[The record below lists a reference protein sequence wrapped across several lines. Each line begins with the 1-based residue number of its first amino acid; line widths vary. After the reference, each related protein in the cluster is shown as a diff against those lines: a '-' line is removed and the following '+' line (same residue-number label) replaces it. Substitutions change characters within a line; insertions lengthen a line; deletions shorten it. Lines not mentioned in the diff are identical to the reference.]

1 MIDEAIEK
9 NKKCLSDFESERD
22 ELLKECGNWL
32 HDSVPESNNEVYSI
46 LIKSALSIICW
57 CVTLL
62 MNNIVLYFYH
72 NRRPIIELNEPLE
85 ILINVKSTHT
95 LISYT

>member
-46 LIKSALSIICW
+46 LIKSALSN
-57 CVTLL
+57 LL
-62 MNNIVLYFYH
+62 VCY
-72 NRRPIIELNEPLE
+72 PIDE
-85 ILINVKSTHT
+85 
-95 LISYT
+95 

>member
-1 MIDEAIEK
+1 MIYHFTQIKKVRSLIDEAIEK

-32 HDSVPESNNEVYSI
+32 HDSVPESNNEVIAILKKLTLSI
-46 LIKSALSIICW
+46 PIICW

-62 MNNIVLYFYH
+62 INSIEIYF
-72 NRRPIIELNEPLE
+72 
-85 ILINVKSTHT
+85 LI
-95 LISYT
+95 